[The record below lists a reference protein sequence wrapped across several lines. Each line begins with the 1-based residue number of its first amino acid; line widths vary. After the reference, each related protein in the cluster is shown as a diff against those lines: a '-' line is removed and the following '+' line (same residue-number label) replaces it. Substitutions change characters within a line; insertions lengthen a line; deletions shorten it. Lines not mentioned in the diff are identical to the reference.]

1 MKRKKNDIFYR
12 LGRYVENFGLAE
24 KRMNSICDDIC
35 TSEGDISVATG
46 NNLDSIPQFLPSIN
60 EQKGKANI

>member
-1 MKRKKNDIFYR
+1 MKWKKNDIFYR

-35 TSEGDISVATG
+35 TSDVDMSVTTG
-46 NNLDSIPQFLPSIN
+46 NNTDSMPQFLPSID
-60 EQKGKANI
+60 EQKGKAKI

>member
-1 MKRKKNDIFYR
+1 MKKTKSYFYR

-35 TSEGDISVATG
+35 TSDDDSSVTTD
-46 NNLDSIPQFLPSIN
+46 NNTDSMSQFLPSID
-60 EQKGKANI
+60 EQQGKTNI